1 MKSNAA
7 LERGELMNERILV
20 VYFSRSGRT
29 RSLALAVAESLH
41 CDIEEIAERRS
52 RTGVFGSMRSGW
64 EAVRERPA
72 VIDAPTHH
80 PASYDLVVIGTPVW
94 AGAMSSPVRA
104 YLTVTEAQLRDVVFF
119 CTLGG
124 FGARR
129 AFEQM
134 LGVAG
139 KAPRAVCY
147 ARQIDM
153 ESGAHRERVA
163 SFAKALAP
171 ATTEHEAARPST
183 PPPAT
188 G

>member
-1 MKSNAA
+1 MQKSDGA
-7 LERGELMNERILV
+7 LERGELMSEQILV

-29 RSLALAVAESLH
+29 GSLAVAIAESLH
-41 CDIEEIAERRS
+41 GDLEEIAERRS

-72 VIDAPTHH
+72 VIDAPMRD

-94 AGAMSSPVRA
+94 AWTMSSPVRA
-104 YLTVTEAQLRDVVFF
+104 YLTATKGHLRDVAFF

-129 AFEQM
+129 AFDQM
-134 LGVAG
+134 QSLSG

-147 ARQIDM
+147 ARQKDM
-153 ESGAHRERVA
+153 ESGAYRERVA

-171 ATTEHEAARPST
+171 TTPEHAARP
-183 PPPAT
+183 PPIR
-188 G
+188 